1 MLRDYYHFCPRSYR
15 ILAWLLIPLA
25 AVILGCLSGYALPDL
40 SGGWTVDTFTDTFT
54 RLFLITLPTGVL
66 EVFAGG
72 KMFNG
77 FGIFHDGEPGFL
89 AASASDRWHRLFRHV
104 LVVDAIRR
112 FLVYLVAWS
121 LAVGINN
128 AMAEL
133 GFAKA
138 AGASGGIGQTFFFV
152 CMASLVVSVA
162 GLLSSVAVSGFG
174 MYGLMVII
182 MALLQSVALLLI
194 LIAGISGNTVLLLL
208 PAAAGLITYF
218 RKAYRAGTALRDP
231 IETKKGKN

>member
-25 AVILGCLSGYALPDL
+25 AVILGCLSGYTLPDL
-40 SGGWTVDTFTDTFT
+40 SGGWTVDTFTDTFS
-54 RLFLITLPTGVL
+54 RLFTITLPTGGL
-66 EVFAGG
+66 EMFAGG
-72 KMFNG
+72 KMLNG

-89 AASASDRWHRLFRHV
+89 AASASGRWRRLFRHV
-104 LVVDAIRR
+104 LVADAIRR

-138 AGASGGIGQTFFFV
+138 AGASGGIGQMLFFV
-152 CMASLVVSVA
+152 CTASLLVCVA
-162 GLLSSVAVSGFG
+162 DLFASTAVKGFG
-174 MYGLMVII
+174 VFRVRVLI
-182 MALLQSVALLLI
+182 MALLQAAALLLI
-194 LIAGISGNTVLLLL
+194 IIAGISGNTALLLL
-208 PAAAGLITYF
+208 PAASGLITYF
-218 RKAYRAGTALRDP
+218 RKAYLVGTSVYGVRK
-231 IETKKGKN
+231 ERKN

>member
-25 AVILGCLSGYALPDL
+25 AVILGCLSGYTLPDL
-40 SGGWTVDTFTDTFT
+40 SGGWTVDTFTDTFS
-54 RLFLITLPTGVL
+54 RLFMITLPTGVL
-66 EVFAGG
+66 EMFAGG
-72 KMFNG
+72 KMLNG

-89 AASASDRWHRLFRHV
+89 AASASDRWRRLFRHV
-104 LVVDAIRR
+104 LVADAIRR

-138 AGASGGIGQTFFFV
+138 AGASGGIGQMLFFV
-152 CMASLVVSVA
+152 CTASLLVCVA
-162 GLLSSVAVSGFG
+162 DLFASTAVKGFG
-174 MYGLMVII
+174 VFGVRVLI
-182 MALLQSVALLLI
+182 MALLQAAALLLI
-194 LIAGISGNTVLLLL
+194 IIAGISGNTALLLL
-208 PAAAGLITYF
+208 PAASGLITYF
-218 RKAYRAGTALRDP
+218 RKAYLAGMSVYGVRK
-231 IETKKGKN
+231 ERKN